1 MPSRCFQ
8 LQPGQENSPTGTQTS
23 TKRPKWLRAKADWSA
38 QVQRARQVVADNA
51 PIIQAQLSQAQPFDF
66 NGNQLEYRF
75 TSCA

>member
-8 LQPGQENSPTGTQTS
+8 LQPPGQENSPTGTQIS
-23 TKRPKWLRAKADWSA
+23 LRAKADWSA

-66 NGNQLEYRF
+66 NGNQLGYRF